1 MTEADQEIAELRAE
15 NARLRHERRELKIA
29 GNDVM
34 GFLVVNA
41 TEVMK
46 MKSRYEEVLKNW
58 NQVLWDLMD

>member
-1 MTEADQEIAELRAE
+1 MTKDQEIAELRAE

-41 TEVMK
+41 TEIMK
-46 MKSRYEEVLKNW
+46 MKPRYEEVLKAW
-58 NQVLWDLMD
+58 NMVLWNLVD

>member
-1 MTEADQEIAELRAE
+1 MTTDQEIAELRAE

-46 MKSRYEEVLKNW
+46 MKPRYEEVLKAW
-58 NQVLWDLMD
+58 NMVLWNLMD

>member
-1 MTEADQEIAELRAE
+1 MTKDQEIAELRAE

-46 MKSRYEEVLKNW
+46 IKPRYEEVLKAW
-58 NQVLWDLMD
+58 NMVLWDLMD

>member
-1 MTEADQEIAELRAE
+1 MTKDQEIAELRAE

-46 MKSRYEEVLKNW
+46 GKSRYEEVLKAW
-58 NQVLWDLMD
+58 NMVLWNLID